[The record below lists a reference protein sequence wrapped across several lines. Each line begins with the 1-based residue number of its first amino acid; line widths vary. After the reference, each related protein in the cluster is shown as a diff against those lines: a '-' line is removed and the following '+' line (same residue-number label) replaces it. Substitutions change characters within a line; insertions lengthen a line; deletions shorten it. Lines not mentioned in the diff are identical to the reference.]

1 MPLAHHNPF
10 WEDLMR
16 PVLRRLLTESG
27 MLGVLLL
34 LAAVFSVLTLR
45 WQPATDAV
53 AARRLVASLAAEL
66 PAASPLLIAVR
77 PVAAERQFA
86 AVVEEAARARGLQV
100 RAVVAGPPQ
109 ELRTQLEALVE
120 ADETIAAVVATER
133 PATWLVLTEMGELF
147 PMLGQP
153 PIRTPSP
160 VLWPTFLEATNLL
173 NVANQI
179 TVIAIMAIGMTLVI
193 ITGGIDLSVGS
204 LAALAAVVA
213 ALLVRDFAGGTAAG
227 MAGMLLA
234 SVGAIACCGFAGAV
248 SGGMVILFSV
258 PPFIVTLA
266 MMLVASG
273 LASLL
278 SGGESIAELPERF
291 VWLGRGTGFFG
302 LPHAVLLM
310 LLLYGAAHFLM
321 TRTVFGRRLYAVG
334 GNQEAARLSGVPV
347 GRVVLSA
354 YVLAGLLAGLGGV
367 ILASQ
372 LKSGSPTYGNMYELY
387 VIAAV
392 VVGGTSLAGG
402 EGKIFGT
409 LIGALVIAVIQ
420 NGMNL
425 TNIESYTQKI
435 VLGVVILS
443 AVLIDRMRHRGTYG

>member
-1 MPLAHHNPF
+1 
-10 WEDLMR
+10 MR

-86 AVVEEAARARGLQV
+86 VVVEQAARARGLQV

-120 ADETIAAVVATER
+120 ADDTIAAVVATER

-147 PMLGQP
+147 PTLGQP

-204 LAALAAVVA
+204 LAALAAVVV
-213 ALLVRDFAGGTAAG
+213 ALLIRDFAGGTAAG

-234 SVGAIACCGFAGAV
+234 SAGAIGCCGFAGAV
-248 SGGMVILFSV
+248 SGGMVILFGV

-266 MMLVASG
+266 
-273 LASLL
+273 
-278 SGGESIAELPERF
+278 
-291 VWLGRGTGFFG
+291 T
-302 LPHAVLLM
+302 
-310 LLLYGAAHFLM
+310 
-321 TRTVFGRRLYAVG
+321 
-334 GNQEAARLSGVPV
+334 
-347 GRVVLSA
+347 
-354 YVLAGLLAGLGGV
+354 
-367 ILASQ
+367 Q
-372 LKSGSPTYGNMYELY
+372 LKT
-387 VIAAV
+387 
-392 VVGGTSLAGG
+392 
-402 EGKIFGT
+402 T
-409 LIGALVIAVIQ
+409 LRDLRSQ
-420 NGMNL
+420 
-425 TNIESYTQKI
+425 T
-435 VLGVVILS
+435 
-443 AVLIDRMRHRGTYG
+443 

>member
-1 MPLAHHNPF
+1 
-10 WEDLMR
+10 
-16 PVLRRLLTESG
+16 

-34 LAAVFSVLTLR
+34 LAGIFSVLTLR

-66 PAASPLLIAVR
+66 PAASRLLIAVR

-86 AVVEEAARARGLQV
+86 AVVEQEARTRGLEV
-100 RAVVAGPPQ
+100 SAVVVGPPQ
-109 ELRTQLEALVE
+109 ELRRQLAACVE
-120 ADETIAAVVATER
+120 ANESIAAVVATER

-147 PMLGQP
+147 PTLGQP
-153 PIRTPSP
+153 PIRTPSS
-160 VLWPTFLEATNLL
+160 VLWPTFLKAANIL
-173 NVANQI
+173 NIANQI

-204 LAALAAVVA
+204 LAALAAVVV
-213 ALLVRDFAGGTAAG
+213 ALLIRDFAGGTEAG
-227 MAGMLLA
+227 MTGMLLA
-234 SVGAIACCGFAGAV
+234 SSAAIMCCGLAGAV
-248 SGGMVILFSV
+248 SGGMVILFGV

-278 SGGESIAELPERF
+278 SGGESIAELPDRF
-291 VWLGRGTGFFG
+291 VWLGRGTGIVG

-310 LLLYGAAHFLM
+310 LLLYGAAHGLM
-321 TRTVFGRRLYAVG
+321 TWTVFGRRLYAVG
-334 GNQEAARLSGVPV
+334 GNREAARLSGVPV
-347 GRVVLSA
+347 DGVILSA

-402 EGKIFGT
+402 EGKMFGT
-409 LIGALVIAVIQ
+409 LVGALVIAVIQ

-435 VLGVVILS
+435 VLGVVILG
-443 AVLIDRMRHRGTYG
+443 AVLIDRLRHRGSGG